1 MLLGDE
7 EDLSFASMFN
17 SMRLEEDE
25 PQQAVHTLRA
35 HSAKAELDPVV
46 PYGSFGQVSFRPAS
60 CRLLRL
66 SDALFAKLA
75 HLKQL
80 M

>member
-25 PQQAVHTLRA
+25 PQQAAHTLRA

-46 PYGSFGQVSFRPAS
+46 PYGSFGQVS
-60 CRLLRL
+60 CRAIISRLPRL
-66 SDALFAKLA
+66 SDALFVKLV